1 MAVSMSQKQKVYQG
15 VLKEIR
21 QYIVTHHLQPGD
33 KLPSERELAEILH
46 AGRSSIRE
54 ALRAMEL
61 LGLIET
67 KRGEGTFLSR
77 YRPFQMVELL
87 ASFVLQEE
95 QTKTDLV
102 KTIRLLEKEAA
113 KLAFCHM
120 SKQDVD
126 ELSAIL
132 EKDEMEFVHAMF
144 FQFIFNM
151 SHNLLLNKVWQLM
164 YEFAIT
170 IKSISLDKEFYEQLV
185 QLYYNKQYAAIEK
198 LFDKLLE
205 K

>member
-33 KLPSERELAEILH
+33 KLPSERELAETLH

-67 KRGEGTFLSR
+67 KRGEGTFLSK

-95 QTKTDLV
+95 QIKRDLV

-132 EKDEMEFVHAMF
+132 EKDEMEFVHAKF
-144 FQFIFNM
+144 FQLIFNM
-151 SHNLLLNKVWQLM
+151 SHNLLLGKVWQLM

-185 QLYYNKQYAAIEK
+185 QLYYNKQYAAIET
-198 LFDKLLE
+198 LFDKMLE

>member
-33 KLPSERELAEILH
+33 KLPSERELAETLH

-95 QTKTDLV
+95 QTKRDLV
-102 KTIRLLEKEAA
+102 KTVRLLEKEGA

-151 SHNLLLNKVWQLM
+151 SHNLLLGKVWQLM